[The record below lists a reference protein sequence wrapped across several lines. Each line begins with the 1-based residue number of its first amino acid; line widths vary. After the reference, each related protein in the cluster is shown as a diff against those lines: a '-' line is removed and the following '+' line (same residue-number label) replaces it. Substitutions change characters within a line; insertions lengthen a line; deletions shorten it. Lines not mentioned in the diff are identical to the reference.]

1 MTCGC
6 GVELAGRRRKCDDC
20 KAGRESD
27 ADTPEDD
34 GNPYAAGLVS
44 ATEAELTTL
53 NALNTMLGQQ
63 VLIIAR
69 GMARGEGSELATLSK
84 EHSRLMA
91 NIAAGK
97 TVADDPLADA
107 DDAVKRKLARAAKA

>member
-1 MTCGC
+1 M
-6 GVELAGRRRKCDDC
+6 
-20 KAGRESD
+20 
-27 ADTPEDD
+27 PEDAAQEPE
-34 GNPYAAGLVS
+34 NPFAEGLVS
-44 ATEAELTTL
+44 ATIAELRNL
-53 NALNTMLGQQ
+53 SSLETMLGQQ

-97 TVADDPLADA
+97 TVAADPLDA
-107 DDAVKRKLARAAKA
+107 TDDAVKAKRERAAKA